1 MSSVP
6 TSPDA
11 KHNNNNNNTD
21 DGVDNPDNLWRRT
34 PVRNEIGVISSLGR
48 YQPRWRE
55 APDTSPDQGRSRFS
69 KAVKKLVTNEDHEK
83 MKEEM
88 AWQVAEMF
96 VKDVTNITLSD
107 DNSQNN
113 LSKSFSEYS
122 LLDSNLDMDSLE
134 LPSAK
139 YF

>member
-1 MSSVP
+1 MGSVP
-6 TSPDA
+6 TSPDP
-11 KHNNNNNNTD
+11 KHNNNNSDTAAGD
-21 DGVDNPDNLWRRT
+21 SPDNLWRRT

-55 APDTSPDQGRSRFS
+55 APDTSPDQARSRFS

-96 VKDVTNITLSD
+96 VKDVTNITLSA
-107 DNSQNN
+107 DNSQTN

-122 LLDSNLDMDSLE
+122 LVDSNLDLDSVE